1 MTNTETYPE
10 TYNYKVVRQFSIM
23 TIVWGLVGM
32 SVGVLIASQL
42 AWPALNFDI
51 PWLTFG
57 RLRPLHTNAV
67 IFAFGGCSLFACSY
81 YVVQHTSTSN
91 WPFRH
96 LPHSPSG
103 VGRQS
108 FFWRQSH
115 CRWGLP
121 AARNTP
127 NWNGRSIF

>member
-1 MTNTETYPE
+1 MTNTE

-51 PWLTFG
+51 PWLTFS

-67 IFAFGGCSLFACSY
+67 IFAFGGCALFRIFLLRGAAYLS
-81 YVVQHTSTSN
+81 
-91 WPFRH
+91 
-96 LPHSPSG
+96 
-103 VGRQS
+103 RQT
-108 FFWRQSH
+108 
-115 CRWGLP
+115 GLP
-121 AARNTP
+121 GAGELLLSGAGKP
-127 NWNGRSIF
+127 

>member
-1 MTNTETYPE
+1 MTNIE

-67 IFAFGGCSLFACSY
+67 IFAFGGCALFASSY
-81 YVVQHTSTSN
+81 YIVQHTCHAKLA
-91 WPFRH
+91 F
-96 LPHSPSG
+96 
-103 VGRQS
+103 
-108 FFWRQSH
+108 
-115 CRWGLP
+115 P
-121 AARNTP
+121 ALADRK
-127 NWNGRSIF
+127 SVV